1 MSALAPTEERSTFAP
16 SLLSPKSD
24 CQRLQCDH
32 DCSAV
37 PNEAGAKILCNR
49 ECQRLEP
56 RPGRSTYSSC

>member
-1 MSALAPTEERSTFAP
+1 MSALAPTEERSERCPFFVVP
-16 SLLSPKSD
+16 RSN

-37 PNEAGAKILCNR
+37 PNEAGAKIVGNR

-56 RPGRSTYSSC
+56 GPGRT